1 MHESRLADAASED
14 SPESERRPSQAE
26 SPPGEGAG
34 KVEYARAAAKVP
46 LTDATQLYL
55 SEIGYK
61 PLLTAEQEVEYA
73 RAALRGN
80 EDGRNRMVEGNL
92 RLVVKIA
99 ARYRSRG
106 LPFLD
111 LIEEGNL
118 GLIHAV
124 EKFDPERG
132 FRFSTYASWW
142 IREGIERGLMFQTR
156 TIRLPAHVARELNV
170 VKRAQ
175 REFAAV
181 RFREPTAEEIAQRT
195 GRGLARVKWIMALN
209 AGIYSLDAPVSYEDG
224 RPVLEFFSDNTEP
237 EPGENH
243 TRVQLRERLSAWM
256 RELQPRQRAVLLRR
270 YGLEGHDCESLEQVG
285 LEVGLSRER
294 TRQVQTLALRN
305 LKRLIARDG
314 LASDVLRWYAQN

>member
-1 MHESRLADAASED
+1 MRARRCAEMKTAATAWS
-14 SPESERRPSQAE
+14 
-26 SPPGEGAG
+26 
-34 KVEYARAAAKVP
+34 K
-46 LTDATQLYL
+46 ATC
-55 SEIGYK
+55 G
-61 PLLTAEQEVEYA
+61 
-73 RAALRGN
+73 
-80 EDGRNRMVEGNL
+80 
-92 RLVVKIA
+92 LVVKIA

-294 TRQVQTLALRN
+294 TRQVQTLALRKSQA
-305 LKRLIARDG
+305 LDRPGRARFRCVALVRAELSAACSAGAKEGALSRRARFAAIARG
-314 LASDVLRWYAQN
+314 REVFTGGCEMQGNSATPLALRAECHKSRIARCSGA